1 MYAHYERISV
11 LKMFSVQA
19 RCIQTLPF
27 KKDLDKYGVSST
39 IAIFFWYPLR
49 KQIKQRNIGKKQ
61 EGVQEIGK
69 KIEQYSI
76 VNYTLKF
83 MINIHVHVF
92 LKDSDSI
99 KSEN

>member
-39 IAIFFWYPLR
+39 IAIFSGIPFVNKSNR
-49 KQIKQRNIGKKQ
+49 GTSGKKQ
-61 EGVQEIGK
+61 EGVQEI
-69 KIEQYSI
+69 
-76 VNYTLKF
+76 
-83 MINIHVHVF
+83 
-92 LKDSDSI
+92 
-99 KSEN
+99 